1 MLSQEEAVEK
11 ESLARLV
18 NNKPKELL
26 SFIED
31 SFSKLV
37 AVLASIL
44 DLIIT

>member
-1 MLSQEEAVEK
+1 MLSQEEAGEE
-11 ESLARLV
+11 ESLAQLI

-37 AVLASIL
+37 AIL
-44 DLIIT
+44 LCIFHLIIA